1 MQYDQ
6 FLKRLGQVGGP
17 ADRGQADAV
26 AKVVLAT
33 LGQRLTGNEP
43 TDLASQLPPELK
55 DPLQEH
61 AGQSE
66 QIGDVDDF
74 LRRVA
79 DREGPG
85 SNPDVARA
93 HTRAVLATLGEF
105 VSPGEIKDLRSQ
117 LPAGY
122 APLFH

>member
-17 ADRGQADAV
+17 TSREQADSV

-33 LGQRLTGNEP
+33 LGQRLVGNEP

-55 DPLQEH
+55 GPLQEH
-61 AGQSE
+61 QGQSE
-66 QIGDVDDF
+66 QIGDVNDF

-79 DREGPG
+79 DREGP
-85 SNPDVARA
+85 SASPDVARA
-93 HTRAVLATLGEF
+93 HTRAVLSTLSEF

-122 APLFH
+122 APLFQ